1 MIKLTCHSCGG
12 KLEITDDIERFA
24 CGHCGTEWLVNRS
37 GGIVSLKA
45 VEKQLG
51 DIKKHT
57 SQTADSTQYIA
68 LDAKIKDL
76 EKEIASVHNTMCSLG
91 QSSSNSIGCGIIL
104 IFIAVALFI
113 IPLLLLF
120 SSDNPLS
127 LWPSLGVTML
137 IGVIVGLFGLSSCS
151 NSNNPNIQKLRNRKT
166 ILMEE
171 KDKLKKKKDSIKL

>member
-1 MIKLTCHSCGG
+1 MLSMIKLTCHSCGG

-91 QSSSNSIGCGIIL
+91 QSSNNTGCLGIFFFIPGIGLIICSI
-104 IFIAVALFI
+104 VLFI
-113 IPLLLLF
+113 INAPPELVLPLGG
-120 SSDNPLS
+120 
-127 LWPSLGVTML
+127 LGVIITF
-137 IGVIVGLFGLSSCS
+137 IGWLVLKC
-151 NSNNPNIQKLRNRKT
+151 SNNPNIQKLRNRKI

-171 KDKLKKKKDSIKL
+171 KEILKNKRDSIKL